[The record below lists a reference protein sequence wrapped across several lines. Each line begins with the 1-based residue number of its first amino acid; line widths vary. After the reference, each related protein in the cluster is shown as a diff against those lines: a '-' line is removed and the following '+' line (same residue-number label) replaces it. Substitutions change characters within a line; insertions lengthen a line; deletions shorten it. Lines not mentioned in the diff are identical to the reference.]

1 MEGDLDDIAGRNA
14 GIIPRCLYQ
23 LFNRLESDTAEEYSF
38 KVSYVELY
46 NEELKDLLSSDDDHR
61 KLRIYDDAK
70 SKGSVVIQGLEEVLV
85 KSASDVIAILQKGAK
100 KRQTACE
107 SSF

>member
-1 MEGDLDDIAGRNA
+1 MEGDLEDIAGRNA

-23 LFNRLESDTAEEYSF
+23 LFSRLEGQEELSQEYSF

-46 NEELKDLLSSDDDHR
+46 NEELKDLLSPEDDQR

-70 SKGSVVIQGLEEVLV
+70 SKGSV
-85 KSASDVIAILQKGAK
+85 
-100 KRQTACE
+100 RP
-107 SSF
+107 